1 VAPSMSRKKI
11 VYTSNPLAQPL
22 GSPARPSPFL
32 LPPID
37 KFPHDKEGWE
47 EEFAASDEPPLLV
60 AMSLREQQRKMQQLQ
75 KAEEKLA
82 RQLDHEVSGRTLRKV
97 MQRSKSSFA
106 VLKKTD
112 LEPLRAEQEERGE
125 KRFLLRFSSEAA
137 LLSIK
142 DERATVPWRPTA
154 SRVHFPSAESL
165 LLQPPPLPPL
175 LPQLLGEAEAPAEV
189 RVSVRSQVALMVRGY
204 TEAEAYNHVLQKQLH
219 RLRQLRDGT
228 VAAAEAMADEEEEGD
243 DEHEVARKALIMTLR
258 GGAASR
264 PIEHR
269 RIVDMFHLLGCDDN
283 GFVSRSVGLCCT
295 TTPCPC
301 PLPPAPD
308 PRALAIHVTAGCLPL
323 RVAGLT
329 VGPPPA
335 HLLPTSCR
343 AAGALVRAG
352 PVCVRSC
359 SIDRR
364 ERG

>member
-1 VAPSMSRKKI
+1 MTRKKI
-11 VYTSNPLAQPL
+11 IYTSNPLAQPL

-37 KFPHDKEGWE
+37 KFPHDKE
-47 EEFAASDEPPLLV
+47 FAASGEPPLLV

-295 TTPCPC
+295 TTPCP
-301 PLPPAPD
+301 LPPAPC
-308 PRALAIHVTAGCLPL
+308 PRSPCSCYTCDCWLPAAARRWL
-323 RVAGLT
+323 DGR
-329 VGPPPA
+329 
-335 HLLPTSCR
+335 PTSCC
-343 AAGALVRAG
+343 AAGAPLCAQGQCAFVRA
-352 PVCVRSC
+352 R
-359 SIDRR
+359 SIDAHGA
-364 ERG
+364 ERDVAGHLRLAL

>member
-1 VAPSMSRKKI
+1 
-11 VYTSNPLAQPL
+11 
-22 GSPARPSPFL
+22 
-32 LPPID
+32 
-37 KFPHDKEGWE
+37 
-47 EEFAASDEPPLLV
+47 
-60 AMSLREQQRKMQQLQ
+60 MSLREQQRKMQQLQ

-295 TTPCPC
+295 TTPCPLPPAPC
-301 PLPPAPD
+301 PLPPIP
-308 PRALAIHVTAGCLPL
+308 V
-323 RVAGLT
+323 
-329 VGPPPA
+329 
-335 HLLPTSCR
+335 LL
-343 AAGALVRAG
+343 LYM
-352 PVCVRSC
+352 
-359 SIDRR
+359 
-364 ERG
+364 

>member
-1 VAPSMSRKKI
+1 MTRKKI
-11 VYTSNPLAQPL
+11 IYTSNPLAQPL

-37 KFPHDKEGWE
+37 KFPHDK
-47 EEFAASDEPPLLV
+47 EFAASDEPPLLV

-295 TTPCPC
+295 TTPCP
-301 PLPPAPD
+301 LPPAPC
-308 PRALAIHVTAGCLPL
+308 PRSPCSCYTCDCWLPAAARRWL
-323 RVAGLT
+323 DGRPT
-329 VGPPPA
+329 SCPPPA
-335 HLLPTSCR
+335 HLLPRCR
-343 AAGALVRAG
+343 CALVRPG

-359 SIDRR
+359 SSDRR
-364 ERG
+364 ARG

>member
-1 VAPSMSRKKI
+1 MRSFGGPHSARYFCEHGTVGAARMEATKPSTSRKKI
-11 VYTSNPLAQPL
+11 IYTSNPLAQPL

-37 KFPHDKEGWE
+37 KFPHDKEDWE
-47 EEFAASDEPPLLV
+47 EEFAASNEPPLLV

-82 RQLDHEVSGRTLRKV
+82 RQLDHEVSGRTLRK
-97 MQRSKSSFA
+97 MLQRSKSSFA

-112 LEPLRAEQEERGE
+112 HEPLRAEQEERGE

-137 LLSIK
+137 LRSIK
-142 DERATVPWRPTA
+142 DERTPVPWRPTA

-228 VAAAEAMADEEEEGD
+228 VAAAEAMADEEEED
-243 DEHEVARKALIMTLR
+243 DEHEAARKALIMTLH
-258 GGAASR
+258 GGASSR

-283 GFVSRSVGLCCT
+283 GFVSRSVLHHHA
-295 TTPCPC
+295 
-301 PLPPAPD
+301 LPPAPC
-308 PRALAIHVTAGCLPL
+308 P
-323 RVAGLT
+323 
-329 VGPPPA
+329 
-335 HLLPTSCR
+335 LLPPI
-343 AAGALVRAG
+343 LVLLLYM
-352 PVCVRSC
+352 
-359 SIDRR
+359 
-364 ERG
+364 

>member
-1 VAPSMSRKKI
+1 ME
-11 VYTSNPLAQPL
+11 
-22 GSPARPSPFL
+22 
-32 LPPID
+32 D
-37 KFPHDKEGWE
+37 WE
-47 EEFAASDEPPLLV
+47 EEFAASNEPPLLV

-82 RQLDHEVSGRTLRKV
+82 RQLDHEVSGRTLRK
-97 MQRSKSSFA
+97 MLQRSKSSFA

-112 LEPLRAEQEERGE
+112 HEPLRAEQEERGE

-137 LLSIK
+137 LRSIK
-142 DERATVPWRPTA
+142 DERTPVPWRPTA

-228 VAAAEAMADEEEEGD
+228 VAAAEAMADEEEED
-243 DEHEVARKALIMTLR
+243 DEHEAARKALIMTLH

-283 GFVSRSVGLCCT
+283 GFVSRSVLHHHA
-295 TTPCPC
+295 
-301 PLPPAPD
+301 LPPAPC
-308 PRALAIHVTAGCLPL
+308 P
-323 RVAGLT
+323 
-329 VGPPPA
+329 
-335 HLLPTSCR
+335 LLPPI
-343 AAGALVRAG
+343 LVLLLYM
-352 PVCVRSC
+352 
-359 SIDRR
+359 
-364 ERG
+364 